1 MGAVVEI
8 WFESLIPF
16 LLKDSHIVQWFTSR
30 YPYERVLFLA
40 FNDDMFHSLLPLLL
54 PSFIALCGYP
64 LVKMELE
71 IQTRFLPRLRFFQDT
86 IISDNIF
93 GLNIWFSLT
102 FNIFSGGQDDYNT
115 STIQIPDSDSDS

>member
-1 MGAVVEI
+1 MICHNV
-8 WFESLIPF
+8 
-16 LLKDSHIVQWFTSR
+16 HI
-30 YPYERVLFLA
+30 A
-40 FNDDMFHSLLPLLL
+40 
-54 PSFIALCGYP
+54 CGYH